1 MLAETWVPAVSNVVA
16 SSSNEGASS
25 SNEGASS
32 VKNVGT
38 SAELVHT
45 TIRYMVRALLIIGA
59 REGGGGL
66 QPHLPRPNVLKG
78 PRF

>member
-1 MLAETWVPAVSNVVA
+1 MLAETWVPAASNVV
-16 SSSNEGASS
+16 ASS

-45 TIRYMVRALLIIGA
+45 TIMYMVRALLIIGA
-59 REGGGGL
+59 SEGGGGL
-66 QPHLPRPNVLKG
+66 QPHLPKPNVLKD

>member
-1 MLAETWVPAVSNVVA
+1 MLAETWVPAASNVV
-16 SSSNEGASS
+16 ASS

-38 SAELVHT
+38 SGAELVHT

-78 PRF
+78 PGF